1 VVLGEVVDRKIWH
14 HGFSHRAK
22 PLSLPPRKGAV
33 AAWRAVAPLI
43 GLISLYRRFISPL
56 LGPRCR
62 FSPSCSAYAM
72 EALDR
77 HGLWRGGWL
86 SLWRLLR
93 CHPFTAGGH
102 DPVPEP

>member
-1 VVLGEVVDRKIWH
+1 MSV
-14 HGFSHRAK
+14 
-22 PLSLPPRKGAV
+22 PPRKDDV
-33 AAWRAVAPLI
+33 RTWSLVAPFI
-43 GLISLYRRFISPL
+43 GLIGLYRRFISPL

-86 SLWRLLR
+86 SVWRLLR
-93 CHPFTAGGH
+93 CHPFTAGGY
-102 DPVPEP
+102 DPVPDP